1 MATKKTTHV
10 EPTHPPVP
18 EAIAQ
23 PTPVPIPDPGHKD
36 FMAAALLSYFLGWL
50 GVDRFYMGYVGLG
63 ILKLITLGGCGIWYI
78 IDLVLILTGNLKD
91 SNGRELKDRQQNQK
105 PAFIIIGIAF
115 VVMNVI
121 PFIFWFFLIIFGALS
136 GFNNTQN
143 DNPGGPARF
152 NHSQNRWDDQSQTY

>member
-63 ILKLITLGGCGIWYI
+63 ILKLITLGGCGIWYL

-91 SNGRELKDRQQNQK
+91 AQGRELKDRQQNQK
-105 PAFIIIGIAF
+105 PALIIIGVIF
-115 VVMNVI
+115 VVTNVL
-121 PFIFWFFLIIFGALS
+121 PFIFYFFLFIFGLLS
-136 GFNNTQN
+136 YNNDQPIQN
-143 DNPGGPARF
+143 SNNSGQT
-152 NHSQNRWDDQSQTY
+152 QNRWDDQSQTY